1 MMTGVMIATPPIPK
15 RGSTL
20 PKSAIPTVA
29 SYIADKPAPARRA
42 LNAMRAALRKAV
54 PGAEEVISYGIPA
67 LRKDGRIV
75 VFFAAWKEH
84 CALYPVTGK
93 LIAAFKDE
101 LAPYE
106 LSHKGTV
113 RFPLDQPVP
122 AGLIGRIAKHR
133 AEEVAK
139 AKANKRKKAAK
150 TPVRAKAKR

>member
-1 MMTGVMIATPPIPK
+1 MMTGIMIATPPIPQ
-15 RGSTL
+15 REATM

-67 LRKDGRIV
+67 LRDDGRIV

-113 RFPLDQPVP
+113 RFPLDHPVP
-122 AGLIGRIAKHR
+122 ARLIGRIAKYR
-133 AEEVAK
+133 AGELAQEKVT
-139 AKANKRKKAAK
+139 KRKKAAK
-150 TPVRAKAKR
+150 KPTRVKAKR

>member
-1 MMTGVMIATPPIPK
+1 MTGIMIATPPIPK
-15 RGSTL
+15 REDTM

-29 SYIADKPAPARRA
+29 RYIADKPAPARRA

-54 PGAEEVISYGIPA
+54 PRAEEVISYGIPA

-113 RFPLDQPVP
+113 RFPLDQAVP
-122 AGLIGRIAKHR
+122 AGLIGRIARYR
-133 AEEVAK
+133 AAELAQAEVAK
-139 AKANKRKKAAK
+139 RKYAAKAL
-150 TPVRAKAKR
+150 VRAKAKR

>member
-1 MMTGVMIATPPIPK
+1 MMTGIMIATPPIPQ
-15 RGSTL
+15 RGSHHAQVRYPDRREL
-20 PKSAIPTVA
+20 YRGQAGA
-29 SYIADKPAPARRA
+29 ARRA
-42 LNAMRAALRKAV
+42 LKVMRAALRKAV

-93 LIAAFKDE
+93 LIAAFKGE

-106 LSHKGTV
+106 LTHKGTV

-122 AGLIGRIAKHR
+122 AGLVGRIAKYR
-133 AEEVAK
+133 AGELAQAMMAK
-139 AKANKRKKAAK
+139 RTKAAK
-150 TPVRAKAKR
+150 KPARVKAKR